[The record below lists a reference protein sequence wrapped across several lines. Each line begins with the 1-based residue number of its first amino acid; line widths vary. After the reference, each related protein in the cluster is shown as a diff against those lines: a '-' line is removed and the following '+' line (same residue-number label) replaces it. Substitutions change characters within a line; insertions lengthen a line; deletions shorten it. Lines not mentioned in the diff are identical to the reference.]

1 MMTDVNDRPAERSLN
16 ITNILLTILILL
28 GGLASSMITLSIDS
42 VQTEVVNVKDSV
54 DNLNI
59 SKGRTEVKIEHL
71 SKDVEAVKVR
81 VTELEKRSWK

>member
-1 MMTDVNDRPAERSLN
+1 MTDVNDRPAERSLN

-59 SKGRTEVKIEHL
+59 SKGQTEVKFEHL
-71 SKDVEAVKVR
+71 NKDVDAVKAR
-81 VTELEKRSWK
+81 ISILEKRGWK